1 MAKYY
6 FSPAKQKAVLLL
18 MGGAALCFSRSQ
30 KGMFRLLENIAR
42 EWKKIDRA
50 VLYRIVR
57 EFKRDRLVDYKEDR
71 DGSVSIVLSKL
82 GKKYA
87 IHCKLDEIEIKIPD
101 RWDGVW
107 RMVIFDIS
115 EKKKKA
121 REALRSK
128 LKELGFRELQ
138 KSVLVF
144 PYECEDE
151 VDFICEVF
159 ELRNSVRYIRAGY
172 ISNEAELKLKFGL
185 R

>member
-18 MGGAALCFSRSQ
+18 MGGAALGFERSP
-30 KGMFRLLENIAR
+30 KGMFRLFENVAK

-50 VLYRIVR
+50 VLYRIIH
-57 EFKRDRLVDYKEDR
+57 EFKRDRLIDYKEEKD
-71 DGSVSIVLSKL
+71 DSVSIVLSKL

-87 IHCKLDEIEIKIPD
+87 LNCKLDEMQIKTPV

-107 RMVIFDIS
+107 RIVIFDIS

-138 KSVLVF
+138 KSVLVY

-159 ELRNSVRYIRAGY
+159 ELRNSVRYIRARY
-172 ISNEAELKLKFGL
+172 ISNEAELKLKFDI
-185 R
+185 